1 MIKEFNSIEEIQE
14 YYDEE
19 SNTYVFTKDNVY
31 IDVVKFNFN
40 LNVKANIKAR
50 NIIAMDI
57 TAKDITANDISARD
71 INAWNINALEIK
83 ADSIEANDIRYYA
96 VCFAYYEIKCKTI
109 QGFRENDKHF
119 VLDGKIEVKNTSKQA
134 LEHIKHMAGW
144 EYYNIQE
151 DIPSIEKDLE
161 VLEQLETLKKY
172 YPPFREFLE
181 EMFEKGHN
189 EDLTKIKEWL
199 ENDK

>member
-1 MIKEFNSIEEIQE
+1 MIKEFNILEEIQK
-14 YYDEE
+14 YYDEKT
-19 SNTYVFTKDNVY
+19 NTYVFTKDNVY

-57 TAKDITANDISARD
+57 TAMDITANDISARD

-109 QGFRENDKHF
+109 KGFRENAKHF
-119 VLDGKIEVKNTSKQA
+119 VLDGT
-134 LEHIKHMAGW
+134 
-144 EYYNIQE
+144 
-151 DIPSIEKDLE
+151 LE
-161 VLEQLETLKKY
+161 V
-172 YPPFREFLE
+172 
-181 EMFEKGHN
+181 
-189 EDLTKIKEWL
+189 EDE
-199 ENDK
+199 